1 MDIYQQAG
9 YENRTTYLEELSGA
23 YEIELSTVFMLAEIF
38 GEDED
43 FDMLVTKLSDLRDDF
58 EGE

>member
-1 MDIYQQAG
+1 MNSYQQAG
-9 YENRTTYLEELSGA
+9 YENREAYLEELSQA
-23 YEIELSTVFMLAEIF
+23 YDIELSTVFMLADIF